1 MQIANS
7 SVFIHGDN
15 NAPYFS
21 IYSTPYDCE
30 HPFHH
35 PHALTWQQFT
45 DWLTTQPHRSLI
57 AYARKSNKQRAV
69 YVLTKRDDREYHVT
83 DKHTGVL
90 YAIVTLNTDHTEYTL
105 RCFDNRRKRALIR
118 FLNRQFYYERIRY
131 AQKW

>member
-1 MQIANS
+1 MQINNS
-7 SVFIHGDN
+7 TVIIHGDH

-30 HPFHH
+30 HSFHH

-69 YVLTKRDDREYHVT
+69 YVLTKCDLDYHVT

-90 YAIVTLNTDHTEYTL
+90 YAIATINNKYTEYTL
-105 RCFDNRRKRALIR
+105 RCLDCRRKRSLIR
-118 FLNRQFYYERIRY
+118 FLNRQFYYERIKH
-131 AQKW
+131 AQKY